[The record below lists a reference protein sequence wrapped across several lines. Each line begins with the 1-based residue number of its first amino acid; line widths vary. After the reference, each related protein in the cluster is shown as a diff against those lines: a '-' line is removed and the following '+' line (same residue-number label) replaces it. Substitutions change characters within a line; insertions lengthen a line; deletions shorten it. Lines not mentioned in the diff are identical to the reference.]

1 MITKQSKLISL
12 DLKLVRKGARVGMF
26 KERSRYRLI
35 LLSSIKTLTK
45 NLKLRLILSKNQM
58 TNLTTNT

>member
-45 NLKLRLILSKNQM
+45 SLKLR
-58 TNLTTNT
+58 